1 MEIVEADLNN
11 EESLVNAV
19 SGSTYVVHVASAVT
33 GVTGGENGYV
43 HPAVNGT
50 MSVVKACK

>member
-50 MSVVKACK
+50 MSVVKAK